1 MAKKFNRISAKKN
14 KQKARSRFKDSII
27 LSESAP
33 SNNQDNS
40 EIIVNQ
46 SEISVA
52 STSSIDAQASSY
64 SFLGKELIT
73 IGIISSVLLIGLIA
87 SSLIA

>member
-1 MAKKFNRISAKKN
+1 MAKKFNRVSAKKN

-33 SNNQDNS
+33 SNSQNNS

-52 STSSIDAQASSY
+52 STPSIDTQASSY
-64 SFLGKELIT
+64 SFLSKELIT
-73 IGIISSVLLIGLIA
+73 IGIISSVLLIGLIV
-87 SSLIA
+87 SSLIV

>member
-1 MAKKFNRISAKKN
+1 MAKKFNRVSAKKN

-33 SNNQDNS
+33 SNSQNNS

-52 STSSIDAQASSY
+52 STSSVDAQASSY
-64 SFLGKELIT
+64 SFLSKELIT
-73 IGIISSVLLIGLIA
+73 IGIISSVLLIGLIV
-87 SSLIA
+87 SSLIV